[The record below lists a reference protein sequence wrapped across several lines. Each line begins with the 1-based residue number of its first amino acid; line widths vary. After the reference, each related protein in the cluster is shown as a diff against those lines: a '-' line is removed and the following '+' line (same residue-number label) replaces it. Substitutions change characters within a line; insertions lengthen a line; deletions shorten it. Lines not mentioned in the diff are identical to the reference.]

1 MYDCAQNIGASEFK
15 SINEIQKIQNY
26 GDAMD
31 VTILLNNVYSHF
43 VKII

>member
-1 MYDCAQNIGASEFK
+1 MYDCAQNISAPEFK

-26 GDAMD
+26 GVVMD